1 MSETASERLARLL
14 ALVPWLRAHDGI
26 TIEQAAAHFGV
37 SEEQLTTDLWQL
49 IVCGIPGYGPDQL
62 VDIQFWDDDRIH
74 VLDPVAL
81 EQPLRLTP
89 EEVSALHMGLRVLA
103 QVPGSHDVRAIVT
116 AMAKLESAGT
126 PPIPMDIGAP
136 EDPEIVAILHA
147 AMAEDQ
153 RVEIDY
159 APGDRD
165 RVETR
170 RIAPHASYTV
180 DGVVYLQA
188 WCERAEDIRTFRL
201 DRVHAARPVSRDS
214 TDGSDSQEVSRP
226 ESRAEDR
233 SARAPLGRPAPAG
246 LATALV
252 RIAPQAAWVVDT
264 EPVTV
269 VEAAISPPGG
279 DPSDQDANTI
289 TATIDYASSDWL
301 VRWVLGFGGAITVLE
316 PAEIRQA
323 VVEAAR
329 QRRMAG

>member
-1 MSETASERLARLL
+1 MNETASERLARLL

-26 TIEQAAAHFGV
+26 TIQQAAAHFGV

-81 EQPLRLTP
+81 EQPLRLTA

-103 QVPGSHDVRAIVT
+103 QIPGSHDGRAIVT

-136 EDPEIVAILHA
+136 EDPEIVAVLHR
-147 AMAEDQ
+147 AMVDDLT
-153 RVEIDY
+153 VEIDY

-170 RIAPHASYTV
+170 RIEPHASYTV
-180 DGVVYLQA
+180 DGVVYLKA

-201 DRVHAARPVSRDS
+201 DRVHAARAVTRDS
-214 TDGSDSQEVSRP
+214 TGGGAHRLENQHKSPPADV
-226 ESRAEDR
+226 
-233 SARAPLGRPAPAG
+233 PLGRPAPAG
-246 LATALV
+246 LATALL
-252 RIAPQAAWVVDT
+252 RIGPQAAWVVDT

-269 VEAAISPPGG
+269 IDEAASAAGR
-279 DPSDQDANTI
+279 DASNQVSNGI
-289 TATIDYASSDWL
+289 TASIDYASVDWL

-323 VVEAAR
+323 VAEAAR
-329 QRRMAG
+329 ERRRAG

>member
-26 TIEQAAAHFGV
+26 TIEQAAVHFGV

-74 VLDPVAL
+74 VLDPVTL
-81 EQPLRLTP
+81 EQPLRLTA

-103 QVPGSHDVRAIVT
+103 QIPGSHDGRAIVT

-136 EDPEIVAILHA
+136 EDPEIVTVLHA
-147 AMAEDQ
+147 AMVED
-153 RVEIDY
+153 RPVEIDY

-170 RIAPHASYTV
+170 RITPHASYTV
-180 DGVVYLQA
+180 DGVVYLKA

-201 DRVHAARPVSRDS
+201 DRVHAARPLSPDS
-214 TDGSDSQEVSRP
+214 AGRTAVH
-226 ESRAEDR
+226 AEYPP
-233 SARAPLGRPAPAG
+233 AETPLGRPAPDG
-246 LATALV
+246 LSTALL
-252 RIAPQAAWVVDT
+252 RIGPRATWVVDT

-269 VEAAISPPGG
+269 VEVAPSASRG
-279 DPSDQDANTI
+279 DLAGENSNGV
-289 TATIDYASSDWL
+289 TATIDYASGDWL

-323 VVEAAR
+323 VAEAAR
-329 QRRMAG
+329 QRRSPG

>member
-1 MSETASERLARLL
+1 MSENASERLARLL

-37 SEEQLTTDLWQL
+37 SAEQLTTDLWQL

-81 EQPLRLTP
+81 EQPLRLTA

-103 QVPGSHDVRAIVT
+103 QIPGSHDERAIVT
-116 AMAKLESAGT
+116 AMAKLESAGA
-126 PPIPMDIGAP
+126 PPIPMDVGAP
-136 EDPEIVAILHA
+136 EDPTIVAVLHA
-147 AMAEDQ
+147 AMVQ
-153 RVEIDY
+153 GQHIEIDY

-170 RIAPHASYTV
+170 RIEPHASYTV
-180 DGVVYLQA
+180 DGLVYLKA

-201 DRVHAARPVSRDS
+201 DRVHAARPVSGNS
-214 TDGSDSQEVSRP
+214 TGHPALRP
-226 ESRAEDR
+226 EDR
-233 SARAPLGRPAPAG
+233 LKEQPTRAPLGRPAPTG
-246 LATALV
+246 LATALLLI
-252 RIAPQAAWVVDT
+252 RPQAAWVLDT
-264 EPVTV
+264 EPVAV
-269 VEAAISPPGG
+269 VEAAASARDG
-279 DPSDQDANTI
+279 DSVEPASNGI
-289 TATIDYASSDWL
+289 TATIDYASVDWL

-323 VVEAAR
+323 VREAAR
-329 QRRMAG
+329 KRRRAG